1 MQNGTSEDTN
11 AIFIAASVEY
21 PATQSHDIVP
31 DGYDLGRDWLTGNAT
46 NSSGTTSP
54 GGYEYT
60 ATMTTTDLLST
71 VNTSAIN
78 HGISVDGTV
87 AVLTVKITK
96 SGTLGANRTGSSS
109 SSSSS
114 TSGATRTLASP
125 AMLVVAMMVMLSLSL
140 INFTEAH
147 PHSPRPS
154 PRVGVRSASKG
165 NARAS
170 HSSAQMLL
178 NYGQLDGDS
187 PKNVATSD
195 PVEPI
200 DAALR
205 TRLTMAS
212 RLAASTYCQSCVS

>member
-1 MQNGTSEDTN
+1 MQNGSSEDTN

-46 NSSGTTSP
+46 NSTGTTSP

-60 ATMTTTDLLST
+60 ATMTTTDLLSS
-71 VNTSAIN
+71 VSTSQIN

-96 SGTLGANRTGSSS
+96 SGTLGANRSGSSS

-114 TSGATRTLASP
+114 TSGATRTMASP
-125 AMLVVAMMVMLSLSL
+125 VMLIVAMVALLSLSL
-140 INFTEAH
+140 LDFTEAH

-154 PRVGVRSASKG
+154 PRVGVRSTSKG
-165 NARAS
+165 SAKAS
-170 HSSAQMLL
+170 HASAQMLL
-178 NYGQLDGDS
+178 SYAQLDGDS
-187 PKNVATSD
+187 ENVATSD

-212 RLAASTYCQSCVS
+212 RLAASTYCESCVP